1 MGKEPVKTD
10 GASRADHSTRIG
22 LVAVA
27 LAALLVVLGLY
38 ILNPLERFS
47 VAAAPQVREP
57 VTFGLA
63 RESLAALAMIAR
75 DRGYFADAGLDVSV
89 KEYKSGQLAL
99 AGFLAGEAAIATTAD
114 IPIAFESLVRQDF
127 GIVATIGSSDNEP
140 RIIARKDAGIAS
152 PADLRGKRVATQ
164 RASAVHFFLHMFL
177 LQNGMTADDV
187 SVSFMKPDEL
197 VRALA
202 DGRIDAFSMREPYIS
217 QALKAVGESGVVFS
231 QPGLYRK
238 TFNVV
243 ASNELLKS
251 RPQVARKVLN
261 ALLRAEL
268 YALEQPQE
276 AMAIVAKGLGAP
288 PAEVAELWADASLKV
303 SLDQSLLISLE
314 DEAKWIITNKFT
326 HVGDAPSYLGLL
338 HLDALKAVDPI
349 LVSVIH

>member
-1 MGKEPVKTD
+1 MGKLPLNMD
-10 GASRADHSTRIG
+10 GALRVGRRHRVTLIG
-22 LVAVA
+22 SA
-27 LAALLVVLGLY
+27 LGAMLIALGIY
-38 ILNPLERFS
+38 ILDPLERLS
-47 VAAAPQVREP
+47 VVAAPQAREA

-63 RESLAALAMIAR
+63 RESLAALAMVAR
-75 DRGYFADAGLDVSV
+75 DRGYFADAGLDVTV

-99 AGFLAGEAAIATTAD
+99 AGFLAGEAAVATTAD
-114 IPIAFESLVRQDF
+114 IPIAFESLLRQDF
-127 GIVATIGSSDNEP
+127 AIIATIGSSDNEP
-140 RIIARKDAGIAS
+140 RIIARKDLGIAT

-187 SVSFMKPDEL
+187 SVSFMKADEL

-217 QALKAVGESGVVFS
+217 QALKAVGEHGVVFS
-231 QPGLYRK
+231 KPGLYRK

-243 ASNELLKS
+243 ASNDLLES
-251 RPQVARKVLN
+251 RPQVARKVLD

-268 YALEQPQE
+268 YALENPQG

-314 DEAKWIITNKFT
+314 DEAQWIITNKFT
-326 HVGDAPSYLGLL
+326 HVGQAPSYLSLL

>member
-1 MGKEPVKTD
+1 MSKPAIVTD
-10 GASRADHSTRIG
+10 DAARANRAHRLTLLG
-22 LVAVA
+22 LA
-27 LAALLVVLGLY
+27 LAAVLVALGLY
-38 ILNPLERFS
+38 LINPLERLS
-47 VAAAPQVREP
+47 IAAAPAVREP

-63 RESLAALAMIAR
+63 RESLAALAMVAR
-75 DRGYFADAGLDVSV
+75 DRGYFAEAGLDVTV

-99 AGFLAGEAAIATTAD
+99 AGFMAGEVAVATTAD

-127 GIVATIGSSDNEP
+127 GIIATIGASDNEP
-140 RIIARKDAGIAS
+140 RIIARKDAGIVA

-202 DGRIDAFSMREPYIS
+202 EGRIDAFSMREPYIS
-217 QALKAVGESGVVFS
+217 QALKALGDQGVVFVK
-231 QPGLYRK
+231 PGLYRK

-243 ASNELLKS
+243 AANELLKT
-251 RPQVARKVLN
+251 RPQVARKVLA
-261 ALLRAEL
+261 ALLRAEQ
-268 YALEQPQE
+268 YAIEHPQQ
-276 AMAIVAKGLGAP
+276 AMGIVAQGLGTRL
-288 PAEVAELWADASLKV
+288 AEVAGLWADSSLKV

-314 DEAKWIITNKFT
+314 DEAQWIINNKFS
-326 HVGDAPSYLGLL
+326 HVSQAPSYLALL